1 MITININPNS
11 SVPIFAQIATMLED
25 YILDGTYQVDTAI
38 ISTTQLSKLLK
49 INPATAI
56 KGVNILTEQGII
68 YKRRGMGMYVT
79 KEAKDIIME
88 KRRASLQTNTIK
100 KLIQECKKLNINK
113 ENVIKMIEED
123 WNDSVK

>member
-1 MITININPNS
+1 MTININPNS

-25 YILDGTYQVDTAI
+25 YILDGTYEIDTAI

-79 KEAKDIIME
+79 KEAKDIIMK
-88 KRRASLQTNTIK
+88 KRRTSLQTNTIK
-100 KLIQECKKLNINK
+100 KLIKECKKLNINK
-113 ENVIKMIEED
+113 QDVIKMIEED
-123 WNDSVK
+123 WNDSVN

>member
-1 MITININPNS
+1 MTININPNS

-113 ENVIKMIEED
+113 EDVIKMIEED

>member
-1 MITININPNS
+1 MNINPNS

-113 ENVIKMIEED
+113 EDVIKMIEED

>member
-1 MITININPNS
+1 VITININPNS

-113 ENVIKMIEED
+113 EDVIKMIEED

>member
-1 MITININPNS
+1 MMTININPNS

-25 YILDGTYQVDTAI
+25 YILDGTYEIDTAI

-79 KEAKDIIME
+79 KEAKDIIMK
-88 KRRASLQTNTIK
+88 KRRTSLQTNTIK
-100 KLIQECKKLNINK
+100 KLIKECKKLNINK
-113 ENVIKMIEED
+113 QDVIKMIEED
-123 WNDSVK
+123 WNDSVN

>member
-113 ENVIKMIEED
+113 EDVIKMIEED